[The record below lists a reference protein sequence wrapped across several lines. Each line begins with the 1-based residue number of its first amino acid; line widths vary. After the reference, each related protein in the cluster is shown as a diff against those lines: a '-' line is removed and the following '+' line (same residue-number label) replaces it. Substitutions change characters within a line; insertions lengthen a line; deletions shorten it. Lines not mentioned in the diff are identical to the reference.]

1 VNDTCSF
8 KLFFLKLELPSSDH
22 ATIEVSFYRT
32 TIEMNLCNIFSLPN
46 KGVQGPDGF
55 SAEFY
60 QVFWD
65 LIKDDLMT
73 LLHEFHQGSLPLF
86 SLNLGMIILL
96 PKCVE
101 ALKIQQ
107 YMPIFLFNVSFK
119 IFTKVLTNRLTSV
132 AHKVIQP
139 TQTTFVSDKNIME
152 GVVILHETSL
162 CGTD

>member
-1 VNDTCSF
+1 
-8 KLFFLKLELPSSDH
+8 
-22 ATIEVSFYRT
+22 
-32 TIEMNLCNIFSLPN
+32 
-46 KGVQGPDGF
+46 
-55 SAEFY
+55 
-60 QVFWD
+60 
-65 LIKDDLMT
+65 MT
-73 LLHEFHQGSLPLF
+73 LLHEFHQGSLSLF

-152 GVVILHETSL
+152 GVIILHETSL